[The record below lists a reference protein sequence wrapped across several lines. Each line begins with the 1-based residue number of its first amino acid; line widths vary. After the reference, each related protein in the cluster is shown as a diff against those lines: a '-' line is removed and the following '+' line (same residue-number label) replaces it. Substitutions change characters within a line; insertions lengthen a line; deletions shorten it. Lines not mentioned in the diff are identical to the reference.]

1 MCRDWDPEETWDR
14 EDFRR
19 QLERSAKDVERL
31 SKSNAEL
38 VAWNK
43 RIGLKARE
51 FSAAENFPQILN
63 DMGFL
68 GNRAH
73 EALMLLTETPEPES
87 GCNKI
92 DCGQCALGV
101 PSTQRAAPEPKP
113 SEVELFEDIRKMREA
128 IIEFGRALAPKP
140 ATKRRCTYCPNLV
153 DYPAEA
159 CPACR
164 EQYRWKERK

>member
-43 RIGLKARE
+43 RARAVLVDVVSIGLKARE

-73 EALMLLTETPEPES
+73 EA
-87 GCNKI
+87 
-92 DCGQCALGV
+92 
-101 PSTQRAAPEPKP
+101 RAAPEPKP